1 MYLTKRINSIIE
13 MNIPKD
19 MFPGK
24 TTEEKL
30 LAILS
35 VWQDMRK
42 SNLEYEQRFEKL
54 FKDFEYTLNLL
65 VIAEPTTSDE
75 SKQMINDWLNHWR
88 ELSQNKEE

>member
-13 MNIPKD
+13 NNVPAD

-24 TTEEKL
+24 SAEEKL
-30 LAILS
+30 LGILS

-42 SNLEYEQRFEKL
+42 ANLEYEQRFEKL

-65 VIAEPTTSDE
+65 VIAEPTTNDE

-88 ELSQNKEE
+88 EISHNKEE